1 MLDYVTALTTQFVLS
16 VTLNVIPLTLKK
28 IN

>member
-16 VTLNVIPLTLKK
+16 VTLNFIPLTLKK